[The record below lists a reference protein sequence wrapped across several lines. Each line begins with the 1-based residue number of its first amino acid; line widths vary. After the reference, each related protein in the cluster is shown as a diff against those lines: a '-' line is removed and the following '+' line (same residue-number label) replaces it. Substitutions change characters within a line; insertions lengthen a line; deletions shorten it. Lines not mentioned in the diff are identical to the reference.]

1 MAAKQKNSNPLYVV
15 KGDQVEQANNFLDML
30 VKKFNLEPLIELLMN
45 ILKTLLENVS
55 SYPMFLMAKD
65 FLDQI
70 LARFE
75 LFKKFSIA

>member
-15 KGDQVEQANNFLDML
+15 KGDQVEQASNFIDML
-30 VKKFNLEPLIELLMN
+30 VKKFNLETLLELMMN
-45 ILKTLLENVS
+45 ILKTLMENVN
-55 SYPMFLMAKD
+55 SYPMFALVKD
-65 FLDQI
+65 LLDQF